1 MFESAK
7 IFFTRYANLTE
18 EEWNAFESVLKYE
31 KVKKKT
37 RIIEIGLISRKMYF
51 VKKGSLRLYYYKD
64 GEEVCGKFFFE
75 NELAGSFESYIK
87 QVPGLQV
94 IETLENTELISL
106 NYDDQQK
113 VFQKYPVFYK
123 LFLNLLQESFGQVQ
137 KLTTLYILTDPLE
150 RYLYLIKAYPQ
161 IAARVPQ
168 KYIASFLGITPFS
181 LSRIRKRILTR

>member
-1 MFESAK
+1 MYESAK
-7 IFFTRYANLTE
+7 IFFTRYAKLTE
-18 EEWNAFESVLKYE
+18 EEWNAFKSILKYE

-37 RIIEIGLISRKMYF
+37 RIIEMGQVSRKMYF
-51 VKKGSLRLYYYKD
+51 VKKGSLRLYYYKE

-94 IETLENTELISL
+94 IETLENTELISF

-161 IAARVPQ
+161 IVARLPQ